1 MDFSLRNIVTHCLD
15 FQKPESMVETVHKF
29 LEYIFKQPQTT
40 HNTHILMGLFCRIQ
54 RLDTSVIDYSRVFM
68 SEVSHSTF
76 AEKISHPFW
85 MYQTIPVNSK
95 LKRQVVFI
103 EEGMSDKMASKLN
116 VTSEVLD
123 IVIANC
129 EIENKGRVYT
139 IETFIIDL
147 RSLLLNN
154 LIALIFDP

>member
-1 MDFSLRNIVTHCLD
+1 
-15 FQKPESMVETVHKF
+15 
-29 LEYIFKQPQTT
+29 
-40 HNTHILMGLFCRIQ
+40 
-54 RLDTSVIDYSRVFM
+54 
-68 SEVSHSTF
+68 
-76 AEKISHPFW
+76 